1 MDMYVYM
8 CRCICIYIYIYIIQY
23 VYQFL
28 SSGHHKIMLQ
38 PQPQP
43 PKSRDFRR
51 PDLFHRVPARCDH
64 SRVLLVMF
72 TDGFGDPAP
81 KKGDGSIDGFP
92 RADPWIV
99 PAVGD
104 LKIRVFGWNS
114 GIPMSLKWL
123 ENGAPIDQQESSC
136 LDMIGDI
143 WLHHPK
149 MRYIISDHLKPP
161 KARHLLKVEEPIPRR
176 LVRSLVD
183 KCPSASAFTANLH
196 NLSALKP
203 NATRQLRKLTV

>member
-1 MDMYVYM
+1 MYV
-8 CRCICIYIYIYIIQY
+8 C

-43 PKSRDFRR
+43 PVARFFPR
-51 PDLFHRVPARCDH
+51 PDLFHRVPAQGCDH

-81 KKGDGSIDGFP
+81 KKGDGSMDVFQGV
-92 RADPWIV
+92 ADPWIV

-136 LDMIGDI
+136 LDMIGHI

-176 LVRSLVD
+176 LVRSPVD

-203 NATRQLRKLTV
+203 KATRQLRKLTV